1 MCCFQWAHLWIK
13 WSSSHKHDNDITLFF
28 MWKLSWVS
36 HWAADSR
43 WLVFKVLPHD
53 GAASGRILSPREKL
67 SVFYLSSQSVWAVK
81 TWVCVAPEI
90 TNWQWAHKPGQTA
103 MLFISQ
109 WPSGYAKIKLSWSIR
124 RKSICTLLL
133 WLYSPSY
140 ILYFNIPEK
149 GVDGLFI
156 YLKVEILTKMSFN
169 RRKSSRKGS
178 SSGRLHSGTESLW
191 YKCLHAHV

>member
-1 MCCFQWAHLWIK
+1 
-13 WSSSHKHDNDITLFF
+13 

-43 WLVFKVLPHD
+43 WLVFKVLPPA

-67 SVFYLSSQSVWAVK
+67 SVFYLSSQSVWAVR

-90 TNWQWAHKPGQTA
+90 TNWQRAHKPGQTV

-109 WPSGYAKIKLSWSIR
+109 SPSGYAKIKLSWSIR
-124 RKSICTLLL
+124 RKSICTLLI

-140 ILYFNIPEK
+140 ILYLNIPEK
-149 GVDGLFI
+149 GVDGRFI

-178 SSGRLHSGTESLW
+178 SSGRLHSGTVSLW
-191 YKCLHAHV
+191 YKC